1 MEKYYR
7 FAGVDLL
14 IDIPKDKMYEDARD
28 LAPFAVDAV
37 TDPHCFRFEMV
48 EHLTPPQGPCVA
60 QPPGSRVY
68 DEGEWS
74 ARYIGAV
81 QESWEP
87 AYIRAAHRGKEH
99 RVQLKAASYPAK
111 VGTHTVLSS
120 IAAEHLVVRAGGFVF
135 HSSFIAWNGN
145 GILFTAPS
153 GTGKSTQA
161 DLWRNL
167 RGAEIL
173 NGDRSAIRFVNGKAI
188 AEGVPFSGSSQI
200 CVNRSLPLAAVVY
213 LSQAPETSIRK
224 LRGYEA
230 FFRIW
235 EGCSINTWDA
245 EDMRLVSDT
254 VQKVAAAV
262 PVYHLACTPDES
274 AVIALER
281 LLRE

>member
-60 QPPGSRVY
+60 HPPGSRVY
-68 DEGEWS
+68 DEGQWS

-235 EGCSINTWDA
+235 EGCSVNTWDA
-245 EDMRLVSDT
+245 EDIRLVSET
-254 VQKVAAAV
+254 VRKVAATV
-262 PVYHLACTPDES
+262 PVYHLACTPDET